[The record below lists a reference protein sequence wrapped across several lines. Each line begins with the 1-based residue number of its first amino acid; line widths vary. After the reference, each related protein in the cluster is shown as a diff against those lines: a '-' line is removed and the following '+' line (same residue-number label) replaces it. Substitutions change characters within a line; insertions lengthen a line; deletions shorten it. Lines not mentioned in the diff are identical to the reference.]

1 MVKVLLFISLVL
13 LFSCKKE
20 VITYPAAISKSSIV
34 KNALTV
40 ETKTIQSLD
49 SKIYDEWK
57 NIENGKAN
65 KEEITFYKHQAK
77 MKVKKG
83 EKEETTYFITPEDR
97 YSFLVVNA
105 QNGHQEVW
113 SYYISYDDNKNLV
126 LFLRSENQDS
136 YKLYRLRSE
145 LTKMGKVKKFFF
157 RKDKIE

>member
-20 VITYPAAISKSSIV
+20 IITYPAAIAKSTIV
-34 KNALTV
+34 KNALKV
-40 ETKTIQSLD
+40 EPKTIQSLD

-57 NIENGKAN
+57 NIENGKIN

-97 YSFLVVNA
+97 YSFRVVNA
-105 QNGHQEVW
+105 QNGHEEVW
-113 SYYISYDDNKNLV
+113 SYYISYDDDKNLV
-126 LFLRSENQDS
+126 LFLRSEEQDS
-136 YKLYRLRSE
+136 YKIYRLKSE
-145 LTKMGKVKKFFF
+145 LRGLKKLKKFFF
-157 RKDKIE
+157 RKEE